1 MKANTYSILI
11 DRQRHKYTLHD
22 KLKKAFNFFPIEIYM
37 YKYLAEFLGTLF
49 LVYVIVATG
58 NPLAVGAALA
68 LAILM
73 TANISGGHINPA
85 VTIAMAAAGKID
97 VNEIIPYVLSQTF
110 GALVAIQIFIKY
122 KI

>member
-1 MKANTYSILI
+1 
-11 DRQRHKYTLHD
+11 
-22 KLKKAFNFFPIEIYM
+22 M

-49 LVYVIVATG
+49 LVYIVVATG
-58 NPLAVGAALA
+58 NPLAIGAALA

-85 VTIAMAAAGKID
+85 TTIAMAAAGKLD
-97 VNEIIPYVLSQTF
+97 VNEIIPYVLSQIF
-110 GALVAIQIFIKY
+110 GGLVAIQVFVRY